1 MATSPSS
8 ASGAG
13 AGAAPLHPSY
23 AAAQPSTAAA
33 APPPPPTAT
42 PNATTS
48 DPVSQLFSV
57 KGLVALITGGGTG
70 IGLILTRTLA
80 LAGASRIYILGR
92 RLSVLQS
99 AATSV
104 NALVGK
110 NVVIPLY
117 CDVTSKISLESTV
130 SVISSDVGYL
140 NLLICNAGIGGPQ
153 VPLVPKLTDIEAFR
167 QAQMETVNGWE
178 ETFRANVMG
187 VWFTAMG
194 FLGLLHKG
202 NDTPWNREGGVSS
215 QVVVVS
221 SIAGFNKKAPGGWAY
236 GASKAAST
244 HVGKMLSGMLTE
256 WGMRAN
262 VICPGLFPSE
272 MAAPIVEAAG
282 GSMMGGGLIPLD
294 KSVVPVG
301 RMGDEKDMAGQI
313 LYLASRAGSYCN
325 GNVVLIDGGRL
336 GTFPSAGY

>member
-1 MATSPSS
+1 MSTTTPPPAP
-8 ASGAG
+8 
-13 AGAAPLHPSY
+13 AAP
-23 AAAQPSTAAA
+23 AATTAPNAAA
-33 APPPPPTAT
+33 AANP
-42 PNATTS
+42 

-57 KGLVALITGGGTG
+57 KGIVALITGGGTG

-80 LAGASRIYILGR
+80 LGGASRIYILGR
-92 RLSVLQS
+92 RLPVLQS

-117 CDVTSKISLESTV
+117 CDITSRISISSTV
-130 SVISSDVGYL
+130 SVISSDLGYI

-153 VPLVPKLTDIEAFR
+153 VLLSSTTPNSLEEF
-167 QAQMETVNGWE
+167 QQQQMDTVAGWE
-178 ETFRANVMG
+178 ETMRANVTG

-194 FLGLLHKG
+194 FLSLLEKG
-202 NDTPWNREGGVSS
+202 NHTEWGKGGVSS
-215 QVVVVS
+215 QVIVVS

-236 GASKAAST
+236 GASKAAAT
-244 HVGKMLSGMLTE
+244 HVGKMLSGLVTE

-262 VICPGLFPSE
+262 VVCPGLFPSE

-282 GSMMGGGLIPLD
+282 GSMTGGGVIPLD
-294 KSVVPVG
+294 KSVVPLG

-313 LYLASRAGSYCN
+313 LYLASRAGAYCN
-325 GNVVLIDGGRL
+325 GNVVLVDGGRL